1 MAEHETALFEETD
14 GRLLNRVQQG
24 EVEAYA
30 PLVRR
35 YLPGLRAFVAMRLP
49 VQHLADVITHETFV
63 LAFRRIR
70 EFDSQRPFRPWLQAI
85 AWNLVRAELQRFAR
99 EQTSLSRLEQVQHAE
114 WSSGTT
120 SEMPADEALLLEEC
134 LNKLPAEMRQLLDD
148 SYQQGASAAEIA
160 QKLGRTRQWVRVTLF
175 RVRKQ
180 LRDCIESKLGGSS
193 YAS

>member
-1 MAEHETALFEETD
+1 MAENETALFEESD

-49 VQHLADVITHETFV
+49 VHHLADQITHEAFV

-70 EFDSQRPFRPWLQAI
+70 EFDPQKPFRPRLQAI
-85 AWNLVRAELQRFAR
+85 TWSLVRAELQRFAR
-99 EQTSLSRLEQVQHAE
+99 EQTNPSRLEQVLHAE

-120 SEMPADEALLLEEC
+120 SETPADEALLLEEC
-134 LNKLPAEMRQLLDD
+134 LNKLPAGMRQLVDE
-148 SYQQGASAAEIA
+148 SYQKEATAAEIA
-160 QKLGRTRQWVRVTLF
+160 QKLGQTRQWVRVTLF

-180 LRDCIESKLGGSS
+180 LRNCIESKLGRGSH
-193 YAS
+193 AS

>member
-1 MAEHETALFEETD
+1 MAENETALFEESD
-14 GRLLNRVQQG
+14 GRLLTRVQQG

-49 VQHLADVITHETFV
+49 VHHLADEITHEAFV

-70 EFDSQRPFRPWLQAI
+70 EFDSQRSFRPWLQAI

-99 EQTSLSRLEQVQHAE
+99 EQANLSRLERVQHAE

-120 SEMPADEALLLEEC
+120 AETPADEALLLEEC
-134 LNKLPAEMRQLLDD
+134 LTKLPAAMRQLVDD
-148 SYQQGASAAEIA
+148 SYRKGDSAAEIA

-180 LRDCIESKLGGSS
+180 LRDCIESKLGRKS